1 MSEWRTIVDPRN
13 STKIE
18 LYSKLG
24 VSILEYY
31 EKHQKFM
38 IKQQSQNPIWDKIVN
53 PESKRKVLLT
63 GDKGSKVLTKYR
75 SVLYRIQR
83 REKKKRED
91 LKMRQNILARKE
103 KLKKAKQ
110 IPKQNFINPYISQ
123 SQKLCHTTEQY
134 LRKFNVENK
143 IVIDDVLLKRLG
155 YKLKTS
161 INIPIPN
168 FTKDGPT
175 IRKIEEYFKVFCEIY
190 KKLGSEKVTRRDF
203 FANPGKKTTKVLTMF
218 TGIKKKLIQYIF
230 SFIGGGGGV
239 AETGHFDV
247 DNHYVDDFVAMLK
260 TMEGVSAA
268 PTTVIGESVYIPVA
282 PTTALRHIRGTMM
295 T

>member
-13 STKIE
+13 SNKIE

-24 VSILEYY
+24 VGILEYY
-31 EKHQKFM
+31 EKHQIFM
-38 IKQQSQNPIWDKIVN
+38 TKQRSQNPIWDKIVN
-53 PESKRKVLLT
+53 PETKRKVLLT
-63 GDKGSKVLTKYR
+63 GDKGSEVLTKYR

-83 REKKKRED
+83 REKKKREE
-91 LKMRQNILARKE
+91 LKMRQNLLAMKE
-103 KLKKAKQ
+103 KLKSKHVSKQ
-110 IPKQNFINPYISQ
+110 KFKNPYLIK
-123 SQKLCHTTEQY
+123 SQKLCMTTEQY

-143 IVIDDVLLKRLG
+143 IVIDEVILKRLG

-175 IRKIEEYFKVFCEIY
+175 IRKIEEYFKVFCGIY
-190 KKLGSEKVTRRDF
+190 KKLGSEKVTRKDF
-203 FANPGKKTTKVLTMF
+203 FTNPGKKTTKVLTMF

-282 PTTALRHIRGTMM
+282 PTTALRHRRGTMM

>member
-63 GDKGSKVLTKYR
+63 GDKGTKVLIKYR
-75 SVLYRIQR
+75 NVLYRIQR
-83 REKKKRED
+83 RRKKQSDD
-91 LKMRQNILARKE
+91 LKIRQNLLSMKE
-103 KLKKAKQ
+103 KLKSKHVSKQ
-110 IPKQNFINPYISQ
+110 KFKNPYLIK
-123 SQKLCHTTEQY
+123 SQKLCMTTEQY

-143 IVIDDVLLKRLG
+143 IVIDEVILKRLG

-175 IRKIEEYFKVFCEIY
+175 IRKIEEYFKVFCGIY
-190 KKLGSEKVTRRDF
+190 KKLGSEKVTRKDF
-203 FANPGKKTTKVLTMF
+203 FTNPGKKTTKVLTMF

-282 PTTALRHIRGTMM
+282 PTTALRHRRGTMM